1 MSLLQ
6 YFKLRDGL
14 PDPKGPPCNSIAL
27 NAMAMADRE
36 VELEKE
42 IAKKKKHCLAA
53 SIEGAKLVTSFI
65 STGFC

>member
-14 PDPKGPPCNSIAL
+14 TDPKGPLCNSIAS

-42 IAKKKKHCLAA
+42 IAKKKKHDLAA
-53 SIEGAKLVTSFI
+53 SIEGAKLVTSLI
-65 STGFC
+65 SIGFC